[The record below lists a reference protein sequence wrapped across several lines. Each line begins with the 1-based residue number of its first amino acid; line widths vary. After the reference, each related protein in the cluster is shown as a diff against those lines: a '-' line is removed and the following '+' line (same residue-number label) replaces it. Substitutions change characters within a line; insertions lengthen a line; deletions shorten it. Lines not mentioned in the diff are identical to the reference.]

1 MVMINTFLY
10 LYDEI
15 NKTVIMSK
23 IDTFLIDESCVCQI
37 EIANNLYLMKHQ
49 SEAILIV
56 WHWVL
61 T

>member
-15 NKTVIMSK
+15 NKTVIISK
-23 IDTFLIDESCVCQI
+23 IDTFLIDE
-37 EIANNLYLMKHQ
+37 
-49 SEAILIV
+49 
-56 WHWVL
+56 